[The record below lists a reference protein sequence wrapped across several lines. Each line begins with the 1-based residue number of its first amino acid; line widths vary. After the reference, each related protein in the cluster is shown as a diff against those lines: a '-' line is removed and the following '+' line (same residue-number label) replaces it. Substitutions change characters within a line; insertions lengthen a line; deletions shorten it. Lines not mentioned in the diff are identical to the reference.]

1 MRIAIILAISV
12 IFASGASAAFAEEP
26 IPELIFEG
34 GTYEIYKGNQIL
46 VPIKIQVENHDP
58 QIRPNILTIFENQV
72 IKISELSQSYSGS
85 FHTFLFI
92 DENYESGEYHLQVQ
106 YDDQKT
112 APKSFTI
119 SRDPQKAAVA

>member
-46 VPIKIQVENHDP
+46 VPIKVQVANHDHRIIP
-58 QIRPNILTIFENQV
+58 IITTIYEN
-72 IKISELSQSYSGS
+72 KDMSPKWYS
-85 FHTFLFI
+85 I
-92 DENYESGEYHLQVQ
+92 
-106 YDDQKT
+106 
-112 APKSFTI
+112 
-119 SRDPQKAAVA
+119 